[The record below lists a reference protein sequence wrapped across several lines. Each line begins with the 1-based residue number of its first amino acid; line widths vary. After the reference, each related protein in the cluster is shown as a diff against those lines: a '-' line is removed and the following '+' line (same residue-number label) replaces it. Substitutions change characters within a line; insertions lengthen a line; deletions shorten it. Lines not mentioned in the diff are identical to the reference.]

1 MRILLIKYTGDTLN
15 AFAQTD
21 EPAKARIMLMPMLL
35 RKVTF
40 ACHVRASNQ
49 TDFGDAGNI
58 ENYYLHD
65 CSLQSTDGLQLPQLK
80 QNVHLQ

>member
-1 MRILLIKYTGDTLN
+1 MRILLIKVHRDTLN
-15 AFAQTD
+15 AFCTNGRACKGENNVNTNASQ
-21 EPAKARIMLMPMLL
+21 ES
-35 RKVTF
+35 TF

-58 ENYYLHD
+58 ETIIYD

-80 QNVHLQ
+80 